1 MDDDFVQTEF
11 TPLEEHQGWPGIVH
25 GGIIA
30 TLLYEVLENYPYYN
44 GLTAMM
50 RGMETKFRRPGSI
63 SGKLIAKSWLV
74 EQSGRNLKVEAHL
87 TNEDGEVIAEGNAD
101 LVVLSEKQ
109 LERFGLA

>member
-1 MDDDFVQTEF
+1 MDEKFVQTEF
-11 TPLEEHQGWPGIVH
+11 TPPEEHQGWPGIVH

-50 RGMETKFRRPGSI
+50 RGMETRFRRPGAV
-63 SGKLIAKSWLV
+63 GGRVIAKSWLV
-74 EQSGRNLKVEAHL
+74 EQSGRNLKVEASL
-87 TNEDGEVIAEGNAD
+87 TDENGEVIAEGNAD